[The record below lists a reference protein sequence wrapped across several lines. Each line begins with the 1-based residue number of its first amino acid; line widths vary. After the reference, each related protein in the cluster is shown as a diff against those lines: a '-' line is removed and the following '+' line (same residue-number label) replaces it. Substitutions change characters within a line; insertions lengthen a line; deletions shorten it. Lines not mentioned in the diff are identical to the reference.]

1 MPLSVSLIPPQNNTA
16 ISREAP
22 YGAGAFQKIS
32 DDDQKILVKKFYS
45 MWVAL

>member
-1 MPLSVSLIPPQNNTA
+1 MPLSVSLIPTQNNTA
-16 ISREAP
+16 ISQKGP